1 MCLVCGS
8 PEAET
13 HFGGITCRAF
23 AAFFRRFFHS
33 KKSTLR
39 CNCKTRDS
47 RSHPCRKCRIT
58 KCLEIGMRPDKVQ
71 MCRKK
76 HGRKMVVDS
85 DLPSILETRIISR
98 DFSHLS
104 FAVSNWHEFETIQ
117 DEMNGG
123 KIGFQNV
130 FQMTCTVN
138 NDIDLSWKMVHKQF
152 PATQN
157 LKTSDQSALLR
168 NFMLKLWQ
176 IEPILDN
183 IFNDEKYMNMN
194 DEGFENLIVSFYEGA
209 FLEGQEM
216 SREEI
221 LRIFQPYWSFYYL
234 KMVMPIV
241 VLDLERAEL
250 MSIIWLLFFD
260 NGYTNISP
268 ECQEMCRNIKKVIL
282 RELKNYQI
290 DRNFDEMRFLDTV
303 ETLEII
309 DKEEKKFLEEMMI
322 CEMHHVRIHDDFK
335 AILKE
340 NRC

>member
-1 MCLVCGS
+1 
-8 PEAET
+8 
-13 HFGGITCRAF
+13 
-23 AAFFRRFFHS
+23 
-33 KKSTLR
+33 
-39 CNCKTRDS
+39 
-47 RSHPCRKCRIT
+47 
-58 KCLEIGMRPDKVQ
+58 
-71 MCRKK
+71 MCREK
-76 HGRKMVVDS
+76 HGRKMVADS

-194 DEGFENLIVSFYEGA
+194 DEGFENLIVSFYERA

-216 SREEI
+216 SREET

-282 RELKNYQI
+282 RELKNYQEF
-290 DRNFDEMRFLDTV
+290 R
-303 ETLEII
+303 
-309 DKEEKKFLEEMMI
+309 
-322 CEMHHVRIHDDFK
+322 
-335 AILKE
+335 
-340 NRC
+340 